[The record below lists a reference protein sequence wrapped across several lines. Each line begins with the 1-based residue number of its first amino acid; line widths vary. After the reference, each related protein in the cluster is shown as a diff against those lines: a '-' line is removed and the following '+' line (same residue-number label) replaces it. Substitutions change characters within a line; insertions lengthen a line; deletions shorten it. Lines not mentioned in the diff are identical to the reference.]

1 MEKLRHEW
9 IAEFESVPPGN
20 GTESDRWAS
29 TVGEAARTAMS
40 TSERDAHEEKKL
52 KLRKAIPE
60 LTNRRSEL
68 GELGDSFGDRRGDA
82 RTRGRADAGK
92 IMEHTT
98 HPSPR
103 LPISVSPRLERS
115 ETASALTMRVKPH

>member
-40 TSERDAHEEKKL
+40 TSERDAHEEKNL
-52 KLRKAIPE
+52 KLRKAIADQSLHDE
-60 LTNRRSEL
+60 SEANDSKDAERRRKL
-68 GELGDSFGDRRGDA
+68 DAAVANGDWS
-82 RTRGRADAGK
+82 
-92 IMEHTT
+92 
-98 HPSPR
+98 
-103 LPISVSPRLERS
+103 SVIDEQT
-115 ETASALTMRVKPH
+115 E